1 MEKPIKGNWQKK
13 TDDNLLQKY
22 FLISILAMVHKK
34 QYTPSLEAEFEQ
46 YAWTLDI
53 NKEHIKWN
61 KIEIINQQQLTQFGK
76 N

>member
-1 MEKPIKGNWQKK
+1 
-13 TDDNLLQKY
+13 
-22 FLISILAMVHKK
+22 MVHRKK
-34 QYTPSLEAEFEQ
+34 YTPSLEAEFEQ

-76 N
+76 S